1 MGYAVAEAA
10 RDRGAEVVLVSA
22 PVALPVPFGVR
33 LVAVGRAAEMRDAVV
48 RECRG
53 AQALV
58 MAAAVADYQP
68 AVTADQKI
76 KRRAPTLTLELERT
90 PDVLAEAG
98 EGFLKVGFAA
108 ESEDLLANARRKL
121 EAKGLDLIVANDIT
135 AAGSGFGSDTNRV
148 TILDRRGGED
158 RLPLLSKYEVAQ
170 RLWDRIVP
178 LLPKRRRR
186 R

>member
-1 MGYAVAEAA
+1 
-10 RDRGAEVVLVSA
+10 
-22 PVALPVPFGVR
+22 VR

-48 RECRG
+48 DECRS
-53 AQALV
+53 AQVLV

-68 AVTADQKI
+68 AATASQKI
-76 KRRAPTLTLELERT
+76 KRGTPILTLELERT

-98 EGFLKVGFAA
+98 GGFLKVGFAA
-108 ESEDLLANARRKL
+108 ESESLLANARRKL

-148 TILDRRGGED
+148 VILDRLGGEEQ
-158 RLPLLSKYEVAQ
+158 LPLLTKYEVAQ

-178 LLPKRRRR
+178 LLPKQRRRR
-186 R
+186 

>member
-1 MGYAVAEAA
+1 
-10 RDRGAEVVLVSA
+10 
-22 PVALPVPFGVR
+22 
-33 LVAVGRAAEMRDAVV
+33 
-48 RECRG
+48 
-53 AQALV
+53 

-68 AVTADQKI
+68 AATAEQKI

-90 PDVLAEAG
+90 PDILAEAG

-135 AAGSGFGSDTNRV
+135 AAGSGFGADTNRV
-148 TILDRRGGED
+148 TILDRRGGEEQ
-158 RLPLLSKYEVAQ
+158 LPLLSKYEVAQ

-178 LLPKRRRR
+178 LLPKPRRRR
-186 R
+186 

>member
-1 MGYAVAEAA
+1 
-10 RDRGAEVVLVSA
+10 VSA
-22 PVALPVPFGVR
+22 PAALPVPFGAR
-33 LVAVGRAAEMRDAVV
+33 LVAVGRAAEMRDAV
-48 RECRG
+48 RDECRD
-53 AQALV
+53 AEALV

-68 AVTADQKI
+68 VTTAGQKI
-76 KRRAPTLTLELERT
+76 KRHAPSLTLELERT

-108 ESEDLLANARRKL
+108 ESEELLANARRKL

-135 AAGSGFGSDTNRV
+135 AEGSGFGSDTNRV
-148 TILDRRGGED
+148 TILDRKGGEE
-158 RLPLLSKYEVAQ
+158 RLPLLTKYEVAQ

>member
-1 MGYAVAEAA
+1 
-10 RDRGAEVVLVSA
+10 
-22 PVALPVPFGVR
+22 
-33 LVAVGRAAEMRDAVV
+33 MRDAVV

-53 AQALV
+53 AQVLV

-68 AVTADQKI
+68 AATATQKI

-90 PDVLAEAG
+90 PDILAEAG
-98 EGFLKVGFAA
+98 QGFLKVGFAA

-121 EAKGLDLIVANDIT
+121 ETKGLELIVANDVT
-135 AAGSGFGSDTNRV
+135 AADSGFGSDTNRV
-148 TILDRRGGED
+148 VIIDRHGGEE

-178 LLPKRRRR
+178 LLAKRRRR